1 MIFKNFYR
9 SQVVRRMEKVLKRN
23 VGKPPTKQ
31 TGKKISPKKVIST
44 TTTPL
49 TSASLIYAV
58 LGKGS
63 NSDESD
69 VDDDAS
75 DFENN
80 DDLQ

>member
-1 MIFKNFYR
+1 MKN
-9 SQVVRRMEKVLKRN
+9 VLKRN
-23 VGKPPTKQ
+23 VGKPLTKQ
-31 TGKKISPKKVIST
+31 TGKKIASKKVIST

-49 TSASLIYAV
+49 TSANLIYAV

-69 VDDDAS
+69 FDDDDAS